1 MGRHD
6 ILSHIVLSLVSGL
19 LGALVATIVTL
30 RVEGVRETRR
40 QKLAVITDLVANR
53 NDLNGDAFSR
63 ALNGVLAAFPD
74 SPDVLRAHEKLFAAL
89 SRNAGTDESNSR
101 LIALW
106 RAMAASASLK
116 SDTISDAQFL
126 RVMNPRS

>member
-1 MGRHD
+1 M
-6 ILSHIVLSLVSGL
+6 SQVVLSLVSGL
-19 LGALVATIVTL
+19 IGALVATIVTL
-30 RVEGVRETRR
+30 WVEGSRETRR

-53 NDLNGDAFSR
+53 NNLNGDAFSR

-74 SPDVLRAHEKLFAAL
+74 SQDVLRAHEELFASL
-89 SRNAGTDESNSR
+89 SRNDGTAESNLR

-106 RAMAASASLK
+106 RAMAASAGLK

>member
-1 MGRHD
+1 MSQVV
-6 ILSHIVLSLVSGL
+6 ISLVSGL

-30 RVEGVRETRR
+30 RVEGARETRR

-53 NDLNGDAFSR
+53 NDLNGDAFAR

-74 SPDVLRAHEKLFAAL
+74 APAVLRAHEELYAAL
-89 SRNAGTDESNSR
+89 SRKAETDESNSL

-106 RAMAASASLK
+106 RAMAASADLK